1 MFFCGCTSNAP
12 RFAQGQPNGCFQM
25 KEFDGRA
32 SGRKGE
38 RKTYCMC
45 TAIHRL
51 YATDLP
57 NKHSCAQA
65 RAGRAP
71 GALSIKKTSVLLD
84 DRQKNK
90 LLQQLKEKVVE
101 QLKLWSQ

>member
-1 MFFCGCTSNAP
+1 
-12 RFAQGQPNGCFQM
+12 M

-71 GALSIKKTSVLLD
+71 GALSIKKTIVLLD

-90 LLQQLKEKVVE
+90 LLLLQQLKETVVE